1 MTPNAGDVFLL
12 VRDAQAQK
20 VEATRLVEAAA
31 PAAFAWRP
39 APGKWS
45 IGEHLAH
52 VPKTTRPYVAALD
65 AGLRRARRRGLLGSP
80 PYRRGRIGEWFVASM
95 EPPPRRR
102 MPTLRRLVPA
112 PPESAAAALA
122 DFLASQDELVASL
135 ASADGIDLGRGR
147 MRSPFLPLLTL
158 SLEQGYRAVLAHTR
172 RHLWHMQR
180 ILDQPDRPG

>member
-1 MTPNAGDVFLL
+1 MTPHAGGVSLL
-12 VRDAQAQK
+12 VRDAEAQK
-20 VEATRLVEAAA
+20 LEAVRLVEAADA
-31 PAAFAWRP
+31 AAFAARP

-52 VPKTTRPYVAALD
+52 IPKTTIPYVAALE
-65 AGLRRARRRGLLGSP
+65 AGLRQARRRGLVGAP

-102 MPTLRRLVPA
+102 MPTLRRLVPV
-112 PPESAAAALA
+112 PPESADAALA
-122 DFLASQDELVASL
+122 DFLASQDELLASL
-135 ASADGIDLGRGR
+135 ASAHGIDLGRGR

-158 SLEQGYRAVLAHTR
+158 SLEQGYRVVLAHTR

-180 ILDQPDRPG
+180 ILDQADRPG